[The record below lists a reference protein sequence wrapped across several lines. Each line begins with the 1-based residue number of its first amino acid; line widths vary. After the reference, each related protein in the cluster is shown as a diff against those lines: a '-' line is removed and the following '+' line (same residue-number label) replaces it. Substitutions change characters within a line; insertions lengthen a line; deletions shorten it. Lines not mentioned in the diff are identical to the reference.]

1 LADPN
6 FATTVNSSTKNSS
19 AREPVYREL
28 QGANDFRLIKVS
40 PKNGQGLEC
49 KIIYSS
55 LRHPPDYIAISY
67 AWGDGFDKRQ
77 IDLEGIE
84 RVSVNANLYD
94 ALVAVRE
101 SDKAILVWI
110 DGLSIDQENKIER
123 AKQVQLMDKIYRQA
137 TSVAIWLGREAD
149 DSGRAIQLLM
159 NSVVPATSEWT
170 SRLEHRDLKALLS
183 LFRRNYWSRLWVVQE
198 VFHAKSKVV
207 YCGSSKLPWYLH
219 KKASDAL
226 WQHESDPYLWTGP
239 SSFPDVQRLMVS
251 GPNSLLEVLRACR
264 RKLSENPRD
273 KIFGVL
279 GILPRDM

>member
-1 LADPN
+1 M
-6 FATTVNSSTKNSS
+6 
-19 AREPVYREL
+19 
-28 QGANDFRLIKVS
+28 
-40 PKNGQGLEC
+40 
-49 KIIYSS
+49 
-55 LRHPPDYIAISY
+55 
-67 AWGDGFDKRQ
+67 
-77 IDLEGIE
+77 EGIE

-198 VFHAKSKVV
+198 EFHAS
-207 YCGSSKLPWYLH
+207 
-219 KKASDAL
+219 
-226 WQHESDPYLWTGP
+226 
-239 SSFPDVQRLMVS
+239 
-251 GPNSLLEVLRACR
+251 
-264 RKLSENPRD
+264 
-273 KIFGVL
+273 
-279 GILPRDM
+279 